1 MLFVTWWTVHSLI
14 ALRVGIQQNVVYLP
28 LSSHFSKL
36 CSLMATCLIGFDL
49 KYYLPK
55 NIWGSIYISR
65 NVSVFRSVGNS
76 FDCKVFLNDTICF
89 CHGACT
95 YYIKVHEGIVCTKI
109 QHFYNQRS
117 SMTKYM
123 MACVYFAISNT
134 ITHHACE
141 EFELY
146 NCTAR
151 SVNLFGN

>member
-14 ALRVGIQQNVVYLP
+14 AFRVGIQQNVVYLP

-36 CSLMATCLIGFDL
+36 CSQMATCLIGFDL

-55 NIWGSIYISR
+55 SNLGINLYFQKR
-65 NVSVFRSVGNS
+65 
-76 FDCKVFLNDTICF
+76 ICF
-89 CHGACT
+89 SFGWKFVWLQGIFERHNMFLSWGV
-95 YYIKVHEGIVCTKI
+95 YILHKGSRRNCLHENTT
-109 QHFYNQRS
+109 FYNQRS

-146 NCTAR
+146 NCTATW
-151 SVNLFGN
+151 FI